1 MAGTPLQVKPRVK
14 VVAPERVGP
23 GATQLPVRA
32 TQLLVG
38 GLDSPSTR
46 SQDRRPGVETV
57 LRGVETVLRGVET
70 VLRGVETVLRRV
82 ETVLRRVETVLR
94 RVETGS
100 VELSAGFGGV
110 ECRDQPP
117 PFAGHLAGSVVLLGV
132 GTC

>member
-57 LRGVETVLRGVET
+57 LRRVETVLRRVET

-82 ETVLRRVETVLR
+82 ET
-94 RVETGS
+94 GS
-100 VELSAGFGGV
+100 VESRDGSPESRDGSPESRDGSPESRDGFGGV
-110 ECRDQPP
+110 ECRVRW
-117 PFAGHLAGSVVLLGV
+117 S
-132 GTC
+132 

>member
-82 ETVLRRVETVLR
+82 ETVLRRVET
-94 RVETGS
+94 GS

>member
-70 VLRGVETVLRRV
+70 VLRGVET
-82 ETVLRRVETVLR
+82 
-94 RVETGS
+94 GS